1 MENKPFQLTKKRKII
16 LASIGG
22 IVCTVLILYIFVLPA
37 VLTSKFFISTTKNIV
52 LKTTGANLEI
62 VNPVIKTSL
71 TPKIFISFDK
81 LSITKEK
88 EQLLDIDKFFTAFS
102 FDPIFKKELKFKA
115 LGVNKIS
122 LDATK
127 LAKIFPQ
134 QQNDKKKKQ
143 EKLPFKINIFD
154 SVFFVNECNVKS
166 DLINGA
172 KLTLNGK
179 NLLIESEK
187 NPKYIRFIFDI
198 LIENG
203 SEKTKI
209 RFTDNNKFYIKDRTL
224 IADDCPLYINKSK
237 ILIQSLSNE
246 GSSAFILKS
255 KGFQIKDGADL
266 LALNIFL
273 NNGSDIIRE
282 LKDIK
287 GTSDLYIRLDN
298 EGLKGGVRVN
308 KSSFK
313 LKSLADLPVFVNG
326 GIIRIEPSLITLKK
340 FGGHYGSNVK
350 NKLTLD
356 GTVSDYYN
364 SVDTKIA
371 INTVMTDDFTRNY
384 LSKLIGCTTTMTG
397 DKPAGTRIE
406 IYSKYNNIDI
416 IYMAK
421 IDSENDILIEGMSFS
436 PLHYDRA
443 IKCDMHIKGNILNI
457 ESLKYY
463 IAKEIDKNS
472 KGKIT
477 PIITMEG
484 NVDIMNNSKI
494 LDFGFEIPKPL
505 PSEFL
510 NIFAGPKTFKKG
522 QISGGIKWL
531 NRGKTPKLK
540 GNLAFDKVIIPSQRL
555 FIKEG
560 KFQTDRNYLNFTSN
574 GYFRRSKYDLKG
586 QISNSIVFPIIVD
599 NFNLTIDNI
608 DLEKLLLAQAN
619 SQKTTKNEQSEEEFI
634 KAVEENKVED
644 TDVAAPVFVPN
655 LIEIKNGEFNLIK
668 GKYKDIEFGNL
679 KAKISLDRNGNL
691 DISSNRFDFAKGH
704 SSAKVIC
711 NLVENKFRVI
721 LGARKIDSDIVA
733 GALLNLRREIT
744 GLASGIIDINTDETL
759 QLNGIIKFDIDN
771 GTIEKMGLV
780 EYALNFVSFFRNP
793 MAMISPS
800 TIFDLVNIPEGNFD
814 RIWGDITIKNNVVN
828 RMMIKTTA
836 PELATLTMGRFDL
849 VTRDASL
856 RIYTKFSN
864 KNKGF
869 TGFLRGISLNSL
881 ANVGSFG
888 TKNDINYYS
897 AELALIPKLKEDEE
911 NSQIFLTTVDGDVEK
926 NNFLSALKKIK

>member
-1 MENKPFQLTKKRKII
+1 MTNIPFQLTKKRKII
-16 LASIGG
+16 LASTG
-22 IVCTVLILYIFVLPA
+22 IFVCVVLALYIFILPFI
-37 VLTSKFFISTTKNIV
+37 LTNKIVVNGVQNLV

-62 VNPVIKTSL
+62 VNPKIKTSI

-81 LSITKEK
+81 LSLTKEK
-88 EQLLDIDKFFTAFS
+88 EQLLYIDKFITAFY
-102 FDPIFKKELKFKA
+102 FDPVFKKELKFKV
-115 LGVNKIS
+115 LGANKIS
-122 LDATK
+122 LDAVK
-127 LAKIFPQ
+127 LADIFPK
-134 QQNDKKKKQ
+134 QNEDKNKKQ

-154 SVFFVNECNVKS
+154 SVFFLNECNIKS

-203 SEKTKI
+203 KEKTKI

-224 IADDCPLYINKSK
+224 IAEDCPLYINKSK

-246 GSSAFILKS
+246 GSFAFILKS
-255 KGFQIKDGADL
+255 RNFQIKDGATL

-282 LKDIK
+282 LNDIK
-287 GTSDLYIRLDN
+287 GTSDLYVRLDKD
-298 EGLKGGVRVN
+298 GLRGGVRVN

-313 LKSLADLPVFVNG
+313 LKSLANLPVFVDG
-326 GIIRIEPSLITLKK
+326 GIIKIEPDLITLKNFK
-340 FGGHYGSNVK
+340 GYYGSSKN
-350 NKLTLD
+350 NKLSLD
-356 GTVSDYYN
+356 GSVSDYYN
-364 SVDTKIA
+364 SVDTKIG
-371 INTVMTDDFTRNY
+371 IDTVMTDDFTRNY
-384 LSKLIGCTTTMTG
+384 LSKLIGCETTMTG
-397 DKPAGTRIE
+397 DTPAGTRIE
-406 IYSKYNNIDI
+406 IYSKFNNIDI

-421 IDSENDILIEGMSFS
+421 VAKENDILLEGMSIS

-443 IKCDMHIKGNILNI
+443 IKCDMHLKDNILNI
-457 ESLKYY
+457 ESLNYY
-463 IAKEIDKNS
+463 IAKDIDKNS
-472 KGKIT
+472 KGKIS

-484 NVDIMNNSKI
+484 NVDIVNNSKI

-531 NRGKTPKLK
+531 NRGKVPKLM

-555 FIKEG
+555 YIKEG
-560 KFQTDRNYLNFTSN
+560 RFSTDRNYLNFSSN

-586 QISNSIVFPIIVD
+586 QISNSITFPILVD
-599 NFNLTIDNI
+599 NFNLTLDNI
-608 DLEKLLLAQAN
+608 DIEKLLQTQTAP
-619 SQKTTKNEQSEEEFI
+619 KTTDEKSEEEYI
-634 KAVEENKVED
+634 KAVESNN
-644 TDVAAPVFVPN
+644 VASSDASAPAFVPN
-655 LIEIKNGEFNLIK
+655 IIEIKNGEFNLLK
-668 GKYKDIEFGNL
+668 GKYKEIEFGNI

-691 DISSNRFDFAKGH
+691 DISSNKFDFAKGY

-721 LGARKIDSDIVA
+721 LGARKIDSDIIA
-733 GALLNLRREIT
+733 TALLNLKREIT
-744 GLASGIIDINTDETL
+744 GLASGIIDINTDASL
-759 QLNGIIKFDIDN
+759 KLNGTIKFDIDD

-800 TIFDLVNIPEGNFD
+800 TIFDLVNIPEGTFD
-814 RIWGDITIKNNVVN
+814 RIWGDITIKDNVVN

-836 PELATLTMGRFDL
+836 SELATLTMGRFDL
-849 VTRDASL
+849 ETRDASL

-888 TKNDINYYS
+888 TKNDANYYS
-897 AELALIPKLKEDEE
+897 AELALIPELKTDEE
-911 NSQIFLTTVDGDVEK
+911 NSQIFLTTVDGDVEH

>member
-16 LASIGG
+16 LAATGAFI
-22 IVCTVLILYIFVLPA
+22 CAVLMLYIFILPLI
-37 VLTSKFFISTTKNIV
+37 LTSKFFISSVQNFV
-52 LKTTGANLEI
+52 YKTTGANLEI

-81 LSITKEK
+81 LSLTKEK
-88 EQLLDIDKFFTAFS
+88 EQLLSVDKFLTAFS
-102 FDPIFKKELKFKA
+102 FDPVFKKELKFRV

-127 LAKIFPQ
+127 LIAILP
-134 QQNDKKKKQ
+134 KQ
-143 EKLPFKINIFD
+143 KENENKHQEGLPFKINIFD
-154 SVFFVNECNVKS
+154 SVFYVNECNIKS

-179 NLLIESEK
+179 KLLIEREK

-203 SEKTKI
+203 KEKTKI

-224 IADDCPLYINKSK
+224 IAEDCPLYINESK

-255 KGFQIKDGADL
+255 RNFYLKDGATL

-273 NNGSDIIRE
+273 NNGSDIVRE
-282 LKDIK
+282 LNDIK
-287 GTSDLYIRLDN
+287 GTSDLYVRLDK
-298 EGLKGGVRVN
+298 EGLKGGIRVN

-313 LKSLADLPVFVNG
+313 LKSLANLPVYADG
-326 GIIRIEPSLITLKK
+326 GRINIQPDLITLKDFK
-340 FGGHYGSNVK
+340 GYYGSNGK
-350 NKLTLD
+350 NKLSLD
-356 GTVSDYYN
+356 GTVVDYYN

-384 LSKLIGCTTTMTG
+384 LSKLIGCKTTMTG

-406 IYSKYNNIDI
+406 IYSKFNNIDI

-421 IDSENDILIEGMSFS
+421 VDSENDILIEGMSFS

-472 KGKIT
+472 KGKIA

-510 NIFAGPKTFKKG
+510 NIFVGPKTFKKG
-522 QISGGIKWL
+522 QISGGIKWI
-531 NRGKTPKLK
+531 NRGKTPKLM
-540 GNLAFDKVIIPSQRL
+540 GNLALDKVIIPSQRL

-560 KFQTDRNYLNFTSN
+560 KLSTDRNYLNFASN
-574 GYFRRSKYDLKG
+574 GYFRRSKFDLKG

-599 NFNLTIDNI
+599 NFNLTLDNI
-608 DLEKLLLAQAN
+608 DIERLLQAQ
-619 SQKTTKNEQSEEEFI
+619 TTAPKGKDVKSEEEFI
-634 KAVEENKVED
+634 KAVEENKVA
-644 TDVAAPVFVPN
+644 DVETAAPAFVPN

-668 GKYKDIEFGNL
+668 GKYKEIEFGNL
-679 KAKISLDRNGNL
+679 KAKISLDRKGNL
-691 DISSNRFDFAKGH
+691 DIASNRFDFAKGH
-704 SSAKVIC
+704 SSVKVIC
-711 NLVENKFRVI
+711 NLVDNKFRVI
-721 LGARKIDSDIVA
+721 LGARKIDSDIIA
-733 GALLNLRREIT
+733 GALLNLKREIT

-759 QLNGIIKFDIDN
+759 QLNGKIKFDIDN

-814 RIWGDITIKNNVVN
+814 RIWGDISIKNNVIN
-828 RMMIKTTA
+828 RMMVKTTA
-836 PELATLTMGRFDL
+836 PELSTLTMGRFDL

-888 TKNDINYYS
+888 TKNDMNYYS
-897 AELALIPKLKEDEE
+897 AELALIPKLKTEEE
-911 NSQIFLTTVDGDVEK
+911 NSQIFLTTVDGDVER

>member
-1 MENKPFQLTKKRKII
+1 MTNKPFQLTKKRKII
-16 LASIGG
+16 LAS
-22 IVCTVLILYIFVLPA
+22 TVALICAILALYIFVLPF
-37 VLTSKFFISTTKNIV
+37 VLTSKVFINSVHNFV

-62 VNPVIKTSL
+62 VNPVVKTSI

-81 LSITKEK
+81 LSLTKENEK
-88 EQLLDIDKFFTAFS
+88 LLNIDKFITAFY
-102 FDPIFKKELKFKA
+102 FDPLFKKELKFKV
-115 LGVNKIS
+115 LGINKIS
-122 LDATK
+122 LNASK
-127 LAKIFPQ
+127 LIEILPKQ
-134 QQNDKKKKQ
+134 QENNKKQ

-154 SVFFVNECNVKS
+154 SVFFVNECSVKS
-166 DLINGA
+166 NLINGA

-187 NPKYIRFIFDI
+187 NPKYIRFIFDV

-203 SEKTKI
+203 KENTKI

-246 GSSAFILKS
+246 GSFAFILKS
-255 KGFQIKDGADL
+255 RGFKINDGASL
-266 LALNIFL
+266 LGLNIFI

-282 LKDIK
+282 LTDIK
-287 GTSDLYIRLDN
+287 GTSDLYVRLDK

-313 LKSLADLPVFVNG
+313 LKSLANLPVFVNG
-326 GIIRIEPSLITLKK
+326 GIIKIEPDLITLKN
-340 FGGHYGSNVK
+340 FSGFYGSGKN
-350 NKLTLD
+350 NKLSLE
-356 GTVSDYYN
+356 GTVADYYN

-384 LSKLIGCTTTMTG
+384 LSKLIGCTVTMTG
-397 DKPAGTRIE
+397 EKPAGTRIE
-406 IYSKYNNIDI
+406 IYSKFNNIDI

-421 IDSENDILIEGMSFS
+421 VDSGNDILIENLSFS
-436 PLHYDRA
+436 PPTYDRA

-463 IAKEIDKNS
+463 IAKEITKNS
-472 KGKIT
+472 KGKIK

-484 NVDIMNNSKI
+484 NVDLANNSKI

-510 NIFAGPKTFKKG
+510 NIFVGPKTFKKG

-531 NRGKTPKLK
+531 NRGKVPKLM
-540 GNLAFDKVIIPSQRL
+540 GHLAMNKVIIPSQRL
-555 FIKEG
+555 YIKEG
-560 KFQTDRNYLNFTSN
+560 TFSTDRNYLNFNST

-599 NFNLTIDNI
+599 NFNLTLDYIDI
-608 DLEKLLLAQAN
+608 ERLLK
-619 SQKTTKNEQSEEEFI
+619 SQTTAVNVKDKVSEEEYI
-634 KAVEENKVED
+634 KAVETSNVSAYD
-644 TDVAAPVFVPN
+644 DSAPAFVPN
-655 LIEIKNGEFNLIK
+655 LIEIKNGEFNLLK
-668 GKYKDIEFGNL
+668 GKYKEIEFANV

-691 DISSNRFDFAKGH
+691 NINSNRFDFAKGH

-711 NLVENKFRVI
+711 NLVDNKFRVI
-721 LGARKIDSDIVA
+721 LGAKQIDSDVIA
-733 GALLNLRREIT
+733 TALLNLKREIT

-759 QLNGIIKFDIDN
+759 ALNGIIKFDINN

-814 RIWGDITIKNNVVN
+814 RIWGNISIKNNVVN
-828 RMMIKTTA
+828 KMIIKTTA

-888 TKNDINYYS
+888 MKNDINYYS
-897 AELALIPKLKEDEE
+897 AELSLIPKLKVDEE
-911 NSQIFLTTVDGDVEK
+911 NSQIFLTTVDGDVER

>member
-16 LASIGG
+16 LASLGAFIC
-22 IVCTVLILYIFVLPA
+22 VVLVFYIFVLPLI
-37 VLTSKFFISTTKNIV
+37 LTSKLFISALQSYVFKA
-52 LKTTGANLEI
+52 TGASLEI
-62 VNPVIKTSL
+62 VNPTVKTSVA
-71 TPKIFISFDK
+71 PKIFISFDK
-81 LSITKEK
+81 FSLTKEDK
-88 EQLLDIDKFFTAFS
+88 QLLNVDKFLTAFY
-102 FDPIFKKELKFKA
+102 FDPIFKKELKFKV
-115 LGVNKIS
+115 LGANKIS
-122 LDATK
+122 IDATK
-127 LAKIFPQ
+127 LAAIFPK
-134 QQNDKKKKQ
+134 QNEDKNKKQ

-154 SVFFVNECNVKS
+154 SVFFINECKIQS

-187 NPKYIRFIFDI
+187 NPKYIRFIFDV

-203 SEKTKI
+203 KDKTKI
-209 RFTDNNKFYIKDRTL
+209 RFTDNNKFYIKNRTL

-255 KGFQIKDGADL
+255 RNFQINDGATL

-282 LKDIK
+282 LNDIK
-287 GTSDLYIRLDN
+287 GTSDLYVRLDK
-298 EGLKGGVRVN
+298 EGLRGGVRVN
-308 KSSFK
+308 QSSFK
-313 LKSLADLPVFVNG
+313 LKSLANLPVFVDG
-326 GIIRIEPSLITLKK
+326 GKIKIEPSLITLRDFK
-340 FGGHYGSNVK
+340 GYYGSNRN
-350 NKLTLD
+350 NKLSLD
-356 GTVSDYYN
+356 GSVSDYYN
-364 SVDTKIA
+364 SVDTKIG

-384 LSKLIGCTTTMTG
+384 LSKLIGCKTTMTG
-397 DKPAGTRIE
+397 KTPAGTRIE

-421 IDSENDILIEGMSFS
+421 VAKENDILLEGMSIS
-436 PLHYDRA
+436 PIHYDRA

-463 IAKEIDKNS
+463 IAKDIDKNS

-510 NIFAGPKTFKKG
+510 NIFAGPRTFKKG

-531 NRGKTPKLK
+531 NRGRVPKLM

-560 KFQTDRNYLNFTSN
+560 RFSTDRNYLNFSSN

-586 QISNSIVFPIIVD
+586 QISNSILFPILVD
-599 NFNLTIDNI
+599 NFSLTLDDIDI
-608 DLEKLLLAQAN
+608 EKLLQT
-619 SQKTTKNEQSEEEFI
+619 QTKPKATDEQSEEEYI
-634 KAVEENKVED
+634 KAVEQNN
-644 TDVAAPVFVPN
+644 VASVDASAPAFVPN

-668 GKYKDIEFGNL
+668 GRYKEIEFGNL
-679 KAKISLDRNGNL
+679 KAKISLDKNGNL
-691 DISSNRFDFAKGH
+691 NIASNRFDFARGY

-711 NLVENKFRVI
+711 NLVQNKYRVI
-721 LGARKIDSDIVA
+721 LGARKIDSDIIA
-733 GALLNLRREIT
+733 TALLNLKREIT
-744 GLASGIIDINTDETL
+744 GLASGVIDINTDSSL
-759 QLNGIIKFDIDN
+759 QLNGNIKFDIDN

-800 TIFDLVNIPEGNFD
+800 IIFDLVNIPEGDFD
-814 RIWGDITIKNNVVN
+814 KIWGELAIKDNVVN
-828 RMMIKTTA
+828 KMMIKTTA
-836 PELATLTMGRFDL
+836 AELATLTMGRFDL

-888 TKNDINYYS
+888 STNDANYYS
-897 AELALIPKLKEDEE
+897 AELALIPKLKEEEE